1 MERTDTI
8 NILLIEDEEFDV
20 KRVKKTVSYY
30 DTRIKIK
37 DVVSNG
43 RSALELI
50 KDNPDQYDVVILDY
64 QISGGLKGEELITQI
79 KNHDQFIQIIVI
91 TKITINITNYYFL
104 NNIII

>member
-1 MERTDTI
+1 MERNDTI

-50 KDNPDQYDVVILDY
+50 KDNHNAYDVVILDY
-64 QISGGLKGEELITQI
+64 QISGGLKGEELIKQI
-79 KNHDQFIQIIVI
+79 KDIDLFIQIIVI
-91 TKITINITNYYFL
+91 TKMTINIPRIFL
-104 NNIII
+104 SET